1 MFYWAVP
8 AQQLCDHRAP
18 VLPIYL
24 LLSARSTN
32 HVCSHFRA
40 VKLGAKDFSSWIL
53 CQMKQDIQTDYSSF
67 QMSRQ
72 GQSGMK
78 MRLPEGTRTERDQKE
93 RKTQCWEENGKWK
106 NQATKSLP
114 KVSTGLLR
122 QEDHLIFQNKTVHS
136 CWVSSVPASHHKCP
150 DASNKKKRA
159 KVVKVLHNLGNTLL
173 QSEENRVE
181 VGNSKGKQ

>member
-8 AQQLCDHRAP
+8 AQQLCGHRAP

-24 LLSARSTN
+24 LLPAKSTN

-53 CQMKQDIQTDYSSF
+53 CQVKQDIQTDYSSF

-78 MRLPEGTRTERDQKE
+78 MRFLKGTRTQKDQKE
-93 RKTQCWEENGKWK
+93 RKTKCWKETGKWK
-106 NQATKSLP
+106 NRATKSLP
-114 KVSTGLLR
+114 KLSTGLLR
-122 QEDHLIFQNKTVHS
+122 HENQILLDKTAHS
-136 CWVSSVPASHHKCP
+136 CWVSSVPASHHKYP
-150 DASNKKKRA
+150 DASNKKEKA
-159 KVVKVLHNLGNTLL
+159 
-173 QSEENRVE
+173 Q
-181 VGNSKGKQ
+181 